1 MTPSDKV
8 ENLRQIIVRSALWGW
23 DMHRRGATAEQ
34 TERIAAAIRIDA
46 PEPEEGAR

>member
-1 MTPSDKV
+1 MNDKV

-34 TERIAAAIRIDA
+34 TERIAAAIRIGDA
-46 PEPEEGAR
+46 ESEGSAR